1 MVFKF
6 RTAVPPTQ
14 TGLAFVHHP
23 PFSLFVLPPS
33 FGVRGNTAMTVTA
46 CGFFIMFR
54 INIEERSIAGSNGLS
69 IKSLDKKS

>member
-1 MVFKF
+1 
-6 RTAVPPTQ
+6 
-14 TGLAFVHHP
+14 
-23 PFSLFVLPPS
+23 
-33 FGVRGNTAMTVTA
+33 MTVTA